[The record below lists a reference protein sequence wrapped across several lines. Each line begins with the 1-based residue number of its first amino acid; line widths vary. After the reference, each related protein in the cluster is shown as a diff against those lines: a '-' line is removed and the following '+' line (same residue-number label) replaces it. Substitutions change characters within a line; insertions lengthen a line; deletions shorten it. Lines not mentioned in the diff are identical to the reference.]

1 MRHDRHGLIFFVLTF
16 LLAGVPCLAGTPTPG
31 GTMPDLQSVAMA
43 DITVA
48 PIAYQGPILSD
59 IGMKLIT
66 YEGPELTDITVNLIQ
81 FGDKTLTIANKP
93 TLKQANGP
101 SAMSTSIA
109 LVPKLIPGVQP
120 GLKILS
126 PKPGQTFT
134 GSVPLEVEIT
144 GWQGIPRVDLDW
156 WWSAPTPAGQWPAT
170 PQGMTVVNHLDG
182 KTRILIPASTFP
194 KSGLWRVKASV
205 KMSDHQQVIDDVSFT
220 LSGMLKPTSKTG
232 VIKLTPKQTTPSVM
246 PTHPAAPQKVQP
258 LPATPGGKTI
268 TPAN

>member
-1 MRHDRHGLIFFVLTF
+1 MRHCRRSLIYFALIF
-16 LLAGVPCLAGTPTPG
+16 LLAGMPCLAGTPTPA
-31 GTMPDLQSVAMA
+31 GTMPDLQPMAMA

-66 YEGPELTDITVNLIQ
+66 YEGPELTDITVNPIQ
-81 FGDKTLTIANKP
+81 FSDKTLTIANKP
-93 TLKQANGP
+93 TLKQANAP

-109 LVPKLIPGVQP
+109 LVPKPIPGVQP

-144 GWQGIPRVDLDW
+144 GWQGVPRVELDW

-170 PQGMTVVNHLDG
+170 PQGMTVVDRLDG
-182 KTRILIPASTFP
+182 TTRIMIPRSAFP
-194 KSGLWRVKASV
+194 KSGLWRVQTTV
-205 KMSDHQQVIDDVSFT
+205 KLSGNQKISDDVSFT

-232 VIKLTPKQTTPSVM
+232 AMKLTPKQTAPGVM
-246 PTHPAAPQKVQP
+246 PTPPAAPQKVQP

>member
-1 MRHDRHGLIFFVLTF
+1 MRHCRRSLIYFALIF
-16 LLAGVPCLAGTPTPG
+16 LLAGMPCLAGTPTPA
-31 GTMPDLQSVAMA
+31 GTMPDLQPMAMA

-48 PIAYQGPILSD
+48 PIAYEGPELSD
-59 IGMKLIT
+59 IGMKLIA
-66 YEGPELTDITVNLIQ
+66 YEGPELTDLTVE
-81 FGDKTLTIANKP
+81 TIHFSGKSLAIAQK
-93 TLKQANGP
+93 P
-101 SAMSTSIA
+101 SAVKSASPAPMSTPVL
-109 LVPKLIPGVQP
+109 LVPRRIPGVQP

-144 GWQGIPRVDLDW
+144 GWQGVPRVDLDW
-156 WWSAPTPAGQWPAT
+156 WRSAPTPAGQWPAT
-170 PQGMTVVNHLDG
+170 PQGMTVVDHLDG
-182 KTRILIPASTFP
+182 KTRITIPRSAFP
-194 KSGLWRVKASV
+194 KFGLWRVKASV
-205 KMSDHQQVIDDVSFT
+205 RVSDTQQVIDDVSFT

-232 VIKLTPKQTTPSVM
+232 AMKLTPKQTAPSAM

>member
-1 MRHDRHGLIFFVLTF
+1 MDSRRQFFIGLMLMMF
-16 LLAGVPCLAGTPTPG
+16 LVVAPCRGDDPLPAGALPALPQAAV
-31 GTMPDLQSVAMA
+31 A

-66 YEGPELTDITVNLIQ
+66 YEGPELADITVAPIQ
-81 FGDKTLTIANKP
+81 YTDKTVAISQKP
-93 TLKQANGP
+93 PLGQTVSK
-101 SAMSTSIA
+101 SARPTPFA
-109 LVPKLIPGVQP
+109 LAPQLIPGVQP

-156 WWSAPTPAGQWPAT
+156 WWRAPTPAGQWPAT

-205 KMSDHQQVIDDVSFT
+205 RMSDHQQVIDDVSFT
-220 LSGMLKPTSKTG
+220 LSELLKPVGKTG
-232 VIKLTPKQTTPSVM
+232 AIQIVPKPLTPGAAAVA
-246 PTHPAAPQKVQP
+246 PAAPKPLQP
-258 LPATPGGKTI
+258 QPVAPARKKI
-268 TPAN
+268 AIE

>member
-1 MRHDRHGLIFFVLTF
+1 MPYCRRGLIYVVLIF
-16 LLAGVPCLAGTPTPG
+16 LATGMPCLAGTPTPA
-31 GTMPDLQSVAMA
+31 GTMPDLQSVTMA

-48 PIAYQGPILSD
+48 PVAYQGPTLSD
-59 IGMKLIT
+59 IGMKLIA
-66 YEGPELTDITVNLIQ
+66 YEGPQLNDITVGPIQ
-81 FGDKTLTIANKP
+81 FSDKTLTIANKP
-93 TLKQANGP
+93 TLKQATAP

-109 LVPKLIPGVQP
+109 FVPKLIPGVQP

-156 WWSAPTPAGQWPAT
+156 WWRAPTPAGQWPAT

-205 KMSDHQQVIDDVSFT
+205 RCRII
-220 LSGMLKPTSKTG
+220 SK
-232 VIKLTPKQTTPSVM
+232 SSM
-246 PTHPAAPQKVQP
+246 M
-258 LPATPGGKTI
+258 
-268 TPAN
+268 

>member
-1 MRHDRHGLIFFVLTF
+1 MRHYRHGLIFFVLTF

-31 GTMPDLQSVAMA
+31 GSMPDLQPVSMA
-43 DITVA
+43 DITVD
-48 PIAYQGPILSD
+48 PLVYQGPILSD

-66 YEGPELTDITVNLIQ
+66 YEGPDLSDVTVATIHFSGKPLAIAKKPSAAQSISPSAIKTPVNLIP
-81 FGDKTLTIANKP
+81 KP
-93 TLKQANGP
+93 
-101 SAMSTSIA
+101 
-109 LVPKLIPGVQP
+109 IPGVQP

-144 GWQGIPRVDLDW
+144 GWQGVPRVDLDW

-170 PQGMTVVNHLDG
+170 PQGMTVVDHLDG
-182 KTRILIPASTFP
+182 TTRIMISRSAFP
-194 KSGLWRVKASV
+194 KSGLWRVQTTV
-205 KMSDHQQVIDDVSFT
+205 KLSDNRQIRDDVSFT

-232 VIKLTPKQTTPSVM
+232 AIKLTPKQTTPNAM
-246 PTHPAAPQKVQP
+246 PAHPAATQKVQS
-258 LPATPGGKTI
+258 LPATPREKTM